1 MSQYNLETI
10 DYTRIRKELIEIVE
24 HWRIPAN
31 FFSTEKNKRKG
42 RKPRL
47 QKKLLVVNYNNL

>member
-24 HWRIPAN
+24 HWRIPGN
-31 FFSTEKNKRKG
+31 FFSTEKNKRKKLIKK
-42 RKPRL
+42 RKHHI
-47 QKKLLVVNYNNL
+47 

>member
-24 HWRIPAN
+24 HWRISFPQKK
-31 FFSTEKNKRKG
+31 TKEKN
-42 RKPRL
+42 
-47 QKKLLVVNYNNL
+47 

>member
-10 DYTRIRKELIEIVE
+10 DYTEIRKELIEIVE

-31 FFSTEKNKRKG
+31 FFSTEKNKRKKLIKK
-42 RKPRL
+42 RKHHI
-47 QKKLLVVNYNNL
+47 